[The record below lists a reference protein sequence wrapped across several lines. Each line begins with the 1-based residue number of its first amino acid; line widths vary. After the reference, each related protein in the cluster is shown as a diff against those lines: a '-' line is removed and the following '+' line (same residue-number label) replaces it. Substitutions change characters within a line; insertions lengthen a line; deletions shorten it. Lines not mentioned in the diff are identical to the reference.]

1 MSENH
6 RNELALLDLKD
17 AFKLAFQRSG
27 KTQTTVAR
35 EMGWTMHNVQH
46 VFGLNDH
53 LPSARDIPKLCKV
66 LGNEIILE
74 CMYGKARR
82 RQPDAFEEI
91 DCAAL
96 MIRLNG
102 LFVSLGEA
110 AKKGKRAIAD
120 GRLEA
125 KELRGIIAELY
136 VCVSDELEAI
146 ADLRATERMLA
157 GKQCGAISAR
167 NRSSKLCSGN
177 RRLPSKKRATTCG
190 ACVPSAESLNCS
202 SASPCRGR

>member
-1 MSENH
+1 MSENY

-146 ADLRATERMLA
+146 AALRATERMLA
-157 GKQCGAISAR
+157 GKQ
-167 NRSSKLCSGN
+167 
-177 RRLPSKKRATTCG
+177 
-190 ACVPSAESLNCS
+190 
-202 SASPCRGR
+202 